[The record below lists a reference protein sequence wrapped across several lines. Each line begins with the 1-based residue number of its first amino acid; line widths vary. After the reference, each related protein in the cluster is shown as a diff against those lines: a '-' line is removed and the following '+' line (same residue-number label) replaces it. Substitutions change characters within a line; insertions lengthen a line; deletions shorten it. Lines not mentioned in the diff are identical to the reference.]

1 MNAHLK
7 VQVKPDTIEEVRNLT
22 HEMLNKNLVSL
33 KDLRSYVGKCT
44 SIASVIFTWTP
55 FLRPLWA
62 ALNIEEVGAKSQA
75 PPNCTCA

>member
-44 SIASVIFTWTP
+44 SIASVIFT
-55 FLRPLWA
+55 
-62 ALNIEEVGAKSQA
+62 
-75 PPNCTCA
+75 